1 MPEQQFAS
9 YNLICE
15 GVSVPVTIMG
25 QGKRFRYYLSL
36 PKFEPPT
43 LALLDGIKSKL
54 ILELDISNIEV
65 FDQIV
70 IDRLKVQFKKRA
82 DEFITKE
89 IPTISKDS
97 KYHMISRLIREML
110 GLGDIE
116 FLLADENLE
125 EIVINASVEYI
136 RVYHRKF
143 GWLETNLKIESE
155 NQILNYS
162 NIIARRIGRQIST
175 LTPLLDAHLVS
186 GDRANSV
193 LFPISGKGNTL
204 TIRKF
209 ARDPWTAVDLIKN
222 STVSVEIFALLW
234 LAVEYEMNVI
244 ISGGTA
250 AGKTSILNICM
261 AFLPPNHRV
270 ISIEDTRELQL
281 PNHLFWTP
289 LTTREPNVEGK
300 GKVGMLDLLVNSLR
314 MRPDRIILGEMRKQ
328 EEAEVMFEAMHTGH
342 AVYATVHADSMSET
356 IRRLINPPIQTP
368 ANLLDAVDLN
378 IVMFRDR
385 RRGIRRVS
393 QIGEFIVSEES
404 GRTTVKPN
412 LLYRWDPNK
421 DKIVEHSASVK
432 LYDKLSTHTGMSYNE
447 IQKDLKEKQ
456 DILNWLVKND
466 VRDIYN
472 VGKSIADYYLD
483 KESILK
489 RIKGKPDFNIKNNQV
504 AKAVVKKTPH
514 LIKVKKIKTKSKDKK
529 KQLIKKS
536 KKR

>member
-1 MPEQQFAS
+1 MVQIDAYKIKIEGLEIEAS
-9 YNLICE
+9 IEKEKYKLMYNLNIPP
-15 GVSVPVTIMG
+15 VSDTT
-25 QGKRFRYYLSL
+25 SL
-36 PKFEPPT
+36 ILNE
-43 LALLDGIKSKL
+43 IKKKL
-54 ILELDISNIEV
+54 ILEVILDPLENTDPRIIKKIKEKFRNSANNIINSFMPGLNEET
-65 FDQIV
+65 
-70 IDRLKVQFKKRA
+70 KN
-82 DEFITKE
+82 FI
-89 IPTISKDS
+89 IGF
-97 KYHMISRLIREML
+97 LIRDML

-116 FLLADENLE
+116 ILLEDINLE
-125 EIVINASVEYI
+125 EVVINSATEPI
-136 RVYHRKF
+136 RIYHKKY
-143 GWLETNLKIESE
+143 GWLETNITIKDEA
-155 NQILNYS
+155 QIQNFA
-162 NIIARRIGRQIST
+162 NIIARRVGRQITT
-175 LTPLLDAHLVS
+175 LNPLLDAHLIT
-186 GDRANSV
+186 GDRSNAV
-193 LFPISGKGNTL
+193 LYPISHKGNTI

-209 ARDPWTAVDLIKN
+209 ARDPWTVTDLIKN
-222 STVSVEIFALLW
+222 NTCPAEIFALIW
-234 LAVEYEMNVI
+234 LSIQYEMNI
-244 ISGGTA
+244 LISGGTA
-250 AGKTSILNICM
+250 SGKTSFLNVILPFI
-261 AFLPPNHRV
+261 PPNHRI
-270 ISIEDTRELQL
+270 ISIEDTLELQL
-281 PNHLFWTP
+281 PKFLYWAP
-289 LTTREPNVEGK
+289 LTVRQPNPEGK
-300 GKVGMLDLLVNSLR
+300 GGVDMLDLLVNSLR
-314 MRPDRIILGEMRKQ
+314 MRPDRIILGEIRKSAQ
-328 EEAEVMFEAMHTGH
+328 AEVLFEAMHTGH
-342 AVYATVHADSMSET
+342 SVYATVHADSMSET
-356 IRRLINPPIQTP
+356 IRRLINPPINVP
-368 ANLLDAVDLN
+368 SNLLTAVNLN
-378 IVMFRDR
+378 VVMFRDR